1 MGSIFPLIK
10 IIIPVV
16 KTFTINLRKAL
27 SYCILQMFVWF
38 RELNELSFTK
48 VFFMFVYYSNK
59 LIDVKK
65 TKYMGTEVNKI
76 YGIRAW
82 NCTCPSCRQVYK
94 FHMPTSTSDSQDL
107 LKTVIPLF
115 PLEKENMI
123 WIDFGWKK
131 CLLT

>member
-48 VFFMFVYYSNK
+48 VFFMFVNYLNK

-65 TKYMGTEVNKI
+65 KKIVNKI

-82 NCTCPSCRQVYK
+82 NCTGKCISFTCPL
-94 FHMPTSTSDSQDL
+94 PTLPGASDSRDL